1 VEGYGLTEASPVTHA
16 NPISGRRKPGSI
28 GLPLPNTEAKIVD
41 LHSGADLPPGK
52 AGELLIRGPQ
62 VMKGYWK
69 RRDDTDRVI
78 IDGWLRTGDVARM
91 DEDGYFYII
100 DRKKDMI
107 LAGDYNVYPRDIEE
121 VLYEHPK
128 VLDVAVVGLPQMLES
143 SKVKA
148 YVVLRPGE
156 RATAEELLELC
167 RQRLESYAVPG
178 AIEFLPEL
186 PRNFVG
192 KVLRRVL
199 AEREEK
205 VEK

>member
-1 VEGYGLTEASPVTHA
+1 
-16 NPISGRRKPGSI
+16 
-28 GLPLPNTEAKIVD
+28 
-41 LHSGADLPPGK
+41 
-52 AGELLIRGPQ
+52 
-62 VMKGYWK
+62 
-69 RRDDTDRVI
+69 
-78 IDGWLRTGDVARM
+78 
-91 DEDGYFYII
+91 
-100 DRKKDMI
+100 
-107 LAGDYNVYPRDIEE
+107 